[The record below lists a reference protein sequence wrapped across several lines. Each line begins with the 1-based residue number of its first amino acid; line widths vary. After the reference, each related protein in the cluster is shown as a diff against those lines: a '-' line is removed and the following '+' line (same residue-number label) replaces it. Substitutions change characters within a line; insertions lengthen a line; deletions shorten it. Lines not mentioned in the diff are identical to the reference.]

1 MRIIHV
7 ITGLG
12 DGGAEKILYRLCSHD
27 ELNTHIVFSLMDKGK
42 YGTLLHEKGIT
53 VHQLNMPQGRVT
65 ISGMVKLY
73 RLIHSLKP
81 DVVQTWMY
89 HADIVGGVLAR
100 LAGVN
105 RVFWGVRS
113 ALEPGKSRRS
123 TIAIAHLNAHLSHW
137 IPAGIV
143 CCAERTRKTQ
153 QTLGFAIEKL
163 VVIPNGYDLNHFK
176 PDTTARLRLREEWGV
191 DHDMPLLG
199 MVGRFN
205 PLKDHENLLR
215 ALTRLKQANIPFR
228 CVLVGRGLDADNV
241 QLVAWLEQYKLCN
254 EVLLLSQRSDI
265 PAVMSALDLHV
276 LSSSNEAFPN
286 VLAEAMACGTPCV
299 TTDVGDA
306 AFIVGDTGWVTP
318 PSDSVQLAGII
329 ESALTARG
337 NITDWQVRCEAA
349 RMRVIENFSL
359 EKMIMAYHAVWGCDS
374 EER

>member
-12 DGGAEKILYRLCSHD
+12 DGGAEKNLYQLCSHD

-42 YGTLLHEKGIT
+42 YGTLLHEEGIT

-73 RLIHSLKP
+73 RLIRSLKP

-123 TIAIAHLNAHLSHW
+123 TIAIAHLNARLSHW

-143 CCAERTRKTQ
+143 CCAERARETQ
-153 QTLGFAIEKL
+153 QTLGFDIDKL

-176 PDTTARLRLREEWGV
+176 PDTTTRLRLREEWGV
-191 DHDMPLLG
+191 DHDMALLG

-215 ALTRLKQANIPFR
+215 ALTLLKQRNILFR
-228 CVLVGRGLDADNV
+228 CVLVGHGLDADNV
-241 QLVAWLEQYKLCN
+241 QLVAWLEQYNLRN
-254 EVLLLSQRSDI
+254 EVLLLSQRSDV

-306 AFIVGDTGWVTP
+306 AFIVGDTGWIIP
-318 PSDSVQLAGII
+318 PSDSVQLAGAIQ
-329 ESALTARG
+329 SALATRG
-337 NITDWQVRCEAA
+337 NITDWQIRCEAA

-359 EKMIMAYHAVWGCDS
+359 KKMIAAYHAVWGRDS
-374 EER
+374 KER

>member
-12 DGGAEKILYRLCSHD
+12 DGGAENVLYRLCSHD
-27 ELNTHIVFSLMDKGK
+27 KLNTHIVFSLMDTGK
-42 YGTLLHEKGIT
+42 YGALLHEEGIT
-53 VHQLNMPQGRVT
+53 VHPLNMPQGRLT

-73 RLIHSLKP
+73 RLIRSLKP

-89 HADIVGGVLAR
+89 HADFIGGVLAR

-123 TIAIAHLNAHLSHW
+123 TIAIAHLNARLSHW

-143 CCAERTRKTQ
+143 CCAERARETQ
-153 QTLGFAIEKL
+153 QTLGFAIDKL
-163 VVIPNGYDLNHFK
+163 VVIPNGYDLNQFK
-176 PDTTARLRLREEWGV
+176 PDTTARLRLREEWGA
-191 DHDMPLLG
+191 DPDMPLLG
-199 MVGRFN
+199 MIGRFN

-215 ALTRLKQANIPFR
+215 ALARLKQANILFR
-228 CVLVGRGLDADNV
+228 CALVGPGLNADNV
-241 QLVAWLEQYKLCN
+241 QLITWLEQYNLRS
-254 EVLLLSQRSDI
+254 EVLLLNQRSDI

-306 AFIVGDTGWVTP
+306 AFIVGDTGWVVP
-318 PSDSVQLAGII
+318 PSDSVQLAGAI

-337 NITDWQVRCEAA
+337 NIADWQVRREAA
-349 RMRVIENFSL
+349 RTRVIENFSL
-359 EKMIMAYHAVWGCDS
+359 EKMITSYHAVWGRDS
-374 EER
+374 KER